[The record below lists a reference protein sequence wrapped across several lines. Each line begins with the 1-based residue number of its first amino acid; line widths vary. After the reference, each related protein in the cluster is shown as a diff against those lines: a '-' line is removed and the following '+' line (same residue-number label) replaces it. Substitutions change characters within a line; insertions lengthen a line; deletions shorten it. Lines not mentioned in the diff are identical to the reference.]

1 MSEKILTLKTI
12 GLILSIFVL
21 YTNGQLLQ
29 SVLQFLRQGEKNRQY
44 ESRSGGYD
52 ISEFDFV
59 IVGAGTAGCVLANRL
74 TENPDW
80 KVLLIE
86 AGQSENLLMDVP
98 LVVQYLQRSRDVNW
112 GYRPQSSNNSCLAMV
127 DNRCLW
133 PRGKVMGGSSVLNY
147 MIYTRGNRRD
157 YDNWEAM
164 GNPGWGYDDV
174 LPYFK
179 KLENSRI
186 KHASPEYAGKGGPLT
201 VSEVEWKSDVAKSF
215 IEAGLELG
223 WPYVDYNGPGQ
234 IGISYLQS
242 STKDGR
248 RASSN
253 VAYLYPI
260 KNRKNLFVRKLS
272 QVTKILIDPKTKTA
286 FGVQYVCNGKF
297 HTVRARREVILSAGA
312 INSPQLLMLSGIGPA
327 DHLKE
332 MNIKTIVNLPVG
344 FNLMDHAAPGA
355 LTFTTNASTLSLYKI
370 SPFDFIQFTAGNRKS
385 VLESIGGC
393 EALAFLELDDP
404 SPTINPDGYPDIE
417 LLQTNGAM
425 HSARVFPLVFGLKPS
440 IYEAMFKQ
448 LEVDQRDAFMIYPMV
463 LRPKSRGRIKLKS
476 KHPLV
481 YPLIYSGYLTDQYD
495 VDISVKGIKKTIEM
509 MDTAAFRKIDAK
521 LHEVPVPTCAHLTFG
536 SDLYWECFT
545 RHFTFTIYHYSGTCK
560 MGAKSD
566 PTAVVD
572 PRLNVKGIK
581 NLRVVDASIFP
592 EIMAGHPNS
601 PVYMIA
607 EKASDMIKEDHL
619 NTV

>member
-1 MSEKILTLKTI
+1 MLTLKTI
-12 GLILSIFVL
+12 GLIINIFVL

-29 SVLQFLRQGEKNRQY
+29 SVLQFLRQGETNRQY
-44 ESRSGGYD
+44 ENRSGGYG
-52 ISEFDFV
+52 ISEFDFI

-86 AGQSENLLMDVP
+86 AGQSENLLMDIP
-98 LVVQYLQRSRDVNW
+98 LVVQYLQANRDVNW
-112 GYRPQSSNNSCLAMV
+112 GYRPQSSNVSCLAMV

-147 MIYTRGNRRD
+147 MIYTRGNRKD

-186 KHASPEYAGKGGPLT
+186 KNASPDYAGKGGPLT
-201 VSEVEWKSDVAKSF
+201 VSEVDWKSDVAKAF
-215 IEAGLELG
+215 VAAGLEMG
-223 WPYVDYNGPGQ
+223 WPYVDYNGPSQ
-234 IGISYLQS
+234 IGVSYLQT

-248 RASSN
+248 RDSSN

-260 KNRKNLFVRKLS
+260 QRRKNLFIRKLS

-286 FGVQYVCNGKF
+286 TGVQYMCNGKF
-297 HTVRARREVILSAGA
+297 RTVLARREVIVSAGA

-332 MNIKTIVNLPVG
+332 MNIKTIMDLPVG

-370 SPFDFIQFTAGNRKS
+370 SPYDFIKFTAGNRKS
-385 VLESIGGC
+385 ILESAGGC
-393 EALAFLELDDP
+393 ESLAFLELDDP

-417 LLQTNGAM
+417 LLQTNGGM
-425 HSARVFPLVFGLKPS
+425 HSLDIFPRIFGLKPS
-440 IYEAMFKQ
+440 IYDAMFRQ
-448 LEVDQRDAFMIYPMV
+448 MEIGHMDGFMIYPMV

-481 YPLIYSGYLTDQYD
+481 YPLIYSGYLTHPYD
-495 VDISVKGIKKTIEM
+495 VDISVKGIKKIIEM
-509 MDTAAFRKIDAK
+509 MDTAAFKKIDAK
-521 LHEVPVPTCAHLTFG
+521 LYKVPIPTCSHLTFG
-536 SDLYWECFT
+536 SDLYWECHT

-560 MGAKSD
+560 MGAQSD

-572 PRLNVKGIK
+572 PRLKVKGIK

-607 EKASDMIKEDHL
+607 EKAADMIKGDQL
-619 NTV
+619 NAV